1 MLHQYHIDF
10 SQLSPDEKA
19 ALSDRIDNISF
30 TGIQWEQGFQS
41 GTFFIEE
48 NFAIFSASCEKLH
61 FVIHVVRL
69 QRGFSFY
76 YYAICFLVFSS

>member
-41 GTFFIEE
+41 GAFFIEE
-48 NFAIFSASCEKLH
+48 NFDL
-61 FVIHVVRL
+61 
-69 QRGFSFY
+69 GFLKIPDCCHLSR
-76 YYAICFLVFSS
+76 IM

>member
-48 NFAIFSASCEKLH
+48 Y
-61 FVIHVVRL
+61 FVLGCLKIPDCCHLSR
-69 QRGFSFY
+69 
-76 YYAICFLVFSS
+76 IM

>member
-41 GTFFIEE
+41 GTFFIE
-48 NFAIFSASCEKLH
+48 
-61 FVIHVVRL
+61 
-69 QRGFSFY
+69 
-76 YYAICFLVFSS
+76 

>member
-41 GTFFIEE
+41 GTFFIEG
-48 NFAIFSASCEKLH
+48 NFDL
-61 FVIHVVRL
+61 
-69 QRGFSFY
+69 GFLKIPDCCHLSR
-76 YYAICFLVFSS
+76 IM

>member
-41 GTFFIEE
+41 GNFFTV
-48 NFAIFSASCEKLH
+48 SYTHLTLPTKLE
-61 FVIHVVRL
+61 V
-69 QRGFSFY
+69 
-76 YYAICFLVFSS
+76 

>member
-30 TGIQWEQGFQS
+30 TGIQWEQGFNLALS
-41 GTFFIEE
+41 SLRRILT
-48 NFAIFSASCEKLH
+48 L
-61 FVIHVVRL
+61 
-69 QRGFSFY
+69 GF
-76 YYAICFLVFSS
+76 

>member
-30 TGIQWEQGFQS
+30 TGIQCEQVYQSCTIFKEEKIEIGFLKIPDCCHLS
-41 GTFFIEE
+41 RIM
-48 NFAIFSASCEKLH
+48 
-61 FVIHVVRL
+61 
-69 QRGFSFY
+69 
-76 YYAICFLVFSS
+76 